1 MLEEHCNLI
10 GGRKPNSALISRSIT
25 ISGRRTSIRLE
36 PGMWNGLNEICKREQ
51 LSINE
56 LCSLVNGCKSP
67 RSSFTSTVR
76 LFVLAY
82 FRAAATEEGH
92 VVAGHGG
99 GGRKSVVE
107 QMLIQ

>member
-1 MLEEHCNLI
+1 
-10 GGRKPNSALISRSIT
+10 
-25 ISGRRTSIRLE
+25 
-36 PGMWNGLNEICKREQ
+36 
-51 LSINE
+51 
-56 LCSLVNGCKSP
+56 
-67 RSSFTSTVR
+67 
-76 LFVLAY
+76 VLAY